1 MANLILRVPA
11 TNLRGFSV
19 KAASSSSSNG
29 AAPGSVQ
36 KAGPM
41 IVEIPLDQIKR
52 PLMRTRTN
60 DQDKVQDL
68 MHSIHQIGLQVPV
81 RALDFQFLSVFEL
94 MFLRLMVFT
103 TAEMMSYG
111 KQGSQ
116 GAIVTKLT
124 SDLASQQYGA
134 KFDEEPKKLSGIT
147 SGEVCSM

>member
-68 MHSIHQIGLQVPV
+68 MHSIHQIGLQVPK
-81 RALDFQFLSVFEL
+81 LQTL
-94 MFLRLMVFT
+94 
-103 TAEMMSYG
+103 AEG
-111 KQGSQ
+111 
-116 GAIVTKLT
+116 
-124 SDLASQQYGA
+124 SDLCSLNPMNLPCVSLCG
-134 KFDEEPKKLSGIT
+134 LSCNPVVQT
-147 SGEVCSM
+147 AVHF

>member
-103 TAEMMSYG
+103 T
-111 KQGSQ
+111 GSQ

>member
-19 KAASSSSSNG
+19 KAASSSSSNVVKG

-68 MHSIHQIGLQVPV
+68 MHSIHQIGLQVP
-81 RALDFQFLSVFEL
+81 
-94 MFLRLMVFT
+94 
-103 TAEMMSYG
+103 
-111 KQGSQ
+111 GSQ

-147 SGEVCSM
+147 SGELCSM

>member
-19 KAASSSSSNG
+19 KAASSSSSN
-29 AAPGSVQ
+29 
-36 KAGPM
+36 AGPM

-81 RALDFQFLSVFEL
+81 RAFDSQFLSVFEFVCYSWIL
-94 MFLRLMVFT
+94 IFRILLQIDVLEVDGVYYGTQLLRV
-103 TAEMMSYG
+103 
-111 KQGSQ
+111 
-116 GAIVTKLT
+116 
-124 SDLASQQYGA
+124 
-134 KFDEEPKKLSGIT
+134 
-147 SGEVCSM
+147 